1 LTWFAENPAM
11 SFSLIVFDS
20 VLIARPLLRR
30 ESWMHVA
37 VNPAFTLPILSGQ
50 WPKCGRDRRRPMAS

>member
-1 LTWFAENPAM
+1 MVGIAVAPTVAAIAAVAEALY
-11 SFSLIVFDS
+11 S
-20 VLIARPLLRR
+20 RC

-37 VNPAFTLPILSGQ
+37 VNPAFTLPIVSGQ